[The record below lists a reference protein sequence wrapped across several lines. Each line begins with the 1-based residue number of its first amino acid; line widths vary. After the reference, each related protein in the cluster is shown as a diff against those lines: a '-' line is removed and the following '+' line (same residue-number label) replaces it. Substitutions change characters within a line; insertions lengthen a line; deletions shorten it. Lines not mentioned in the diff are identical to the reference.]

1 MNIRRFVRNLRFW
14 GGALSDH
21 SGEQMG
27 VPGVSPS
34 TGVVSPDRAL
44 QLATVYACVD
54 LMASTIS
61 AFPLMVYRQSR
72 GKKTAA
78 NDTRLW
84 NLLHDSPN
92 ADMTPVDFWR
102 AMIVQLM
109 LRGNAYAVIDRD
121 ELTKEAVALY
131 PLSADQ
137 MSDQITEDGVQIYV
151 YSKDGKQIVYP
162 AEAVLHLKG
171 IGTGFHGF
179 SKLEFMTDSIN
190 ESLDIQKFSGTLA
203 NTASKPS
210 GIVAVKHKLTKE
222 DRAALMAALGEFKYG
237 DKRFMFIEGDMDFKQ
252 VAMSPQESQ
261 ILQTR
266 QFTTEEIC
274 RWFGVPPQLIGGG
287 TTASWGNGIDQI
299 TQGFEK
305 YVVRPMVVSIEQ
317 AISKRVLTQQQRR
330 RYAVEFSMMNLLRAS
345 MADRFAVYSTA
356 VQNGIMSR
364 NEVRSLENMD
374 PRDGADELTAQTAL
388 APLSS
393 LGKVANNGSPDSGRV
408 IKS

>member
-1 MNIRRFVRNLRFW
+1 MNILRFVRNLRFW

-137 MSDQITEDGVQIYV
+137 MSDQITEDSVQIYV

-190 ESLDIQKFSGTLA
+190 ESLDIQKFSGILA

-330 RYAVEFSMMNLLRAS
+330 R
-345 MADRFAVYSTA
+345 
-356 VQNGIMSR
+356 
-364 NEVRSLENMD
+364 
-374 PRDGADELTAQTAL
+374 
-388 APLSS
+388 
-393 LGKVANNGSPDSGRV
+393 
-408 IKS
+408 